1 MPTKFLKKN
10 WPLWYNQ
17 QQQSNMSKNIV
28 IAEDFGVSRKIIVST
43 LAKEGY
49 SVLEAED
56 GLQASNFFDGR
67 SIDLL
72 ITDFNMP
79 NMNGAE
85 LIQKVRQNSHYEYMP
100 ILLLTTEV
108 REEKLKQAMDANI
121 TAWIKK
127 PFQTE
132 AFLKIVKKA
141 LR

>member
-1 MPTKFLKKN
+1 
-10 WPLWYNQ
+10 
-17 QQQSNMSKNIV
+17 MSKNIV
-28 IAEDFGVSRKIIVST
+28 VAEDFGVSRKIIVST

-49 SVLEAED
+49 SVMEAAD
-56 GLQASNFFDGR
+56 GSEAAGLFDGR
-67 SIDLL
+67 PVDLL

-85 LIQKVRQNSHYEYMP
+85 LIQKVRSISAYSYMP

-108 REEKLKQAMDANI
+108 RQEKIQQALDGNI
-121 TAWIKK
+121 TAFIKK

-132 AFLKIVKKA
+132 DFIKIVKKA